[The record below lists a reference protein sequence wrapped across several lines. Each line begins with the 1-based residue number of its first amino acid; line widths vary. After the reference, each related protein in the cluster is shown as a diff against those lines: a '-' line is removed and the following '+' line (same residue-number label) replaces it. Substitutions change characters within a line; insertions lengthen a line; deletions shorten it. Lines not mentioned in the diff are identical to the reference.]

1 MSDQYE
7 ELIREASELLNKS
20 TNLNT
25 LFCEFTKEILT
36 LPAPDT
42 PTQAK
47 VDALFKD
54 VNKQIDLYNEQY
66 QILKQ
71 ELGILCRPAIQTDI
85 PKKFFSALVELFR
98 LAYTTFQ
105 HYPTEL
111 HDFQVEFQSVVE
123 LLRDGKFQL
132 QGEPYQKALLLQ
144 LTKSAWATTKKF
156 SDQTMDQMV
165 TQLRTQMKHTQGGKR
180 NKTRKQKH

>member
-1 MSDQYE
+1 MSDQYA
-7 ELIREASELLNKS
+7 ELIREAYEVLNKP

-36 LPAPDT
+36 LPPPDT
-42 PTQAK
+42 ATQAK

-66 QILKQ
+66 QVLKQ
-71 ELGILCRPAIQTDI
+71 ELGVLCRSDTQTDI

-111 HDFQVEFQSVVE
+111 DDYRIEFQSVLD
-123 LLRDGKFQL
+123 LLRGGKFQL

-156 SDQTMDQMV
+156 STQTMDQMA
-165 TQLRTQMKHTQGGKR
+165 TQLTNQTKQGGKR